1 MKVIITESQ
10 LEKSVFKYL
19 DMKDPY
25 VLKTSH
31 SYMFFTSRQTI
42 EEGENPIMNYSMRDK
57 DCFISSDFAEDVANM
72 FSLFPDNALSIISDW
87 VENKLG
93 VEVTYYYSD
102 FGAD

>member
-1 MKVIITESQ
+1 MKLIITESQ

-57 DCFISSDFAEDVANM
+57 DCFISSDFAEDVVNM

-93 VEVTYYYSD
+93 VDVVRYYSD

>member
-1 MKVIITESQ
+1 MKLIITESQ

-42 EEGENPIMNYSMRDK
+42 EEGENPIMNYSMRDE

-93 VEVTYYYSD
+93 VDVVRYYSD

>member
-1 MKVIITESQ
+1 
-10 LEKSVFKYL
+10 
-19 DMKDPY
+19 
-25 VLKTSH
+25 
-31 SYMFFTSRQTI
+31 
-42 EEGENPIMNYSMRDK
+42 MRDE

-93 VEVTYYYSD
+93 VDVVRYYSD